1 MNPNILS
8 QLTVVLC
15 FLPSSHCLEG
25 QLLGPPLLAL
35 HLQHLHPA
43 EVSPHVQ
50 AAGLV
55 SPEVV
60 TGSDL
65 AQSQDRSWCS

>member
-1 MNPNILS
+1 MLLCSLS
-8 QLTVVLC
+8 FML
-15 FLPSSHCLEG
+15 SEG
-25 QLLGPPLLAL
+25 QLLGSPLLAL